1 MVTSNGDK
9 ALTDRRDLEHA
20 KLEAAIGNRVLAE
33 LGLAV
38 GIRMSLGHTSMRVP
52 GDPNKFVVKGR
63 GYRIDSISSMRPEDM
78 VVCDLDGYWL
88 DGPPYSLQCG
98 EVKIHSCIYKAR
110 PDVVSVTHVHPDYT
124 VLMSV
129 LGVPLRPMAQEGARM
144 MLKPIPVFPQTK
156 TINSDA
162 EGNAVA
168 ELLGQGEA
176 VILFGHGA
184 VTVSTRD
191 VQGSVMTMA
200 QLEHQARLNYLA
212 IAAMG
217 AEHPSIPN
225 ELAQAIGSGGV
236 EPHHKA
242 RLDQVPGGRAPEGRW
257 EYYREVVGTL

>member
-1 MVTSNGDK
+1 MVTSNGDRRLAERQ
-9 ALTDRRDLEHA
+9 ALEEA
-20 KLEAAIGNRVLAE
+20 KLETAIGNRVLAE

-52 GDPNKFVVKGR
+52 GDPEKFVVKGR

-78 VVCDLDGYWL
+78 VVCDLDGNWL

-98 EVKIHSCIYKAR
+98 EVKIHSCIYRER

-129 LGVPLRPMAQEGARM
+129 LGVPLVPMAQEGARM
-144 MLKPIPVFPQTK
+144 LLNPIPVFPQSK
-156 TINSDA
+156 TVNSEE
-162 EGNAVA
+162 EGREVA
-168 ELLGQGEA
+168 KLLGKGDA
-176 VILFGHGA
+176 IILFGHGA

-200 QLEHQARLNYLA
+200 TLEHQARLNYLA
-212 IAAMG
+212 VCAMG
-217 AEHPSIPN
+217 AEHPSIPRPLV
-225 ELAQAIGSGGV
+225 EAIGTGGV
-236 EPHHKA
+236 QPHHQA

-257 EYYREVVGTL
+257 EYFRELVGTI